1 MEAAQ
6 LTIADDVINGHF
18 GARLIARPTSV
29 VEFHA
34 GILLLSHAVFV
45 GSHPHKLS

>member
-1 MEAAQ
+1 MEAAK

-29 VEFHA
+29 VD
-34 GILLLSHAVFV
+34 ISC
-45 GSHPHKLS
+45 